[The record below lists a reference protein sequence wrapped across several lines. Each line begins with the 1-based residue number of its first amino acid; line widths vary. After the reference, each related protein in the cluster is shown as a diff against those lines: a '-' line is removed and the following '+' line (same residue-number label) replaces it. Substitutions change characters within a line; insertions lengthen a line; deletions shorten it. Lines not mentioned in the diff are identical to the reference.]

1 MSEIPFEKVEQFIDD
16 YFENDILNK
25 KHAVLN
31 ITVGHEQ
38 QISISKNDENE
49 YCLSTIDFKKKSA
62 TSEVLKDKKEIL
74 SFIKQK
80 DDKTKIWYEAYGS
93 NETGTFWQDL
103 TFDNKLDR
111 ELFR

>member
-1 MSEIPFEKVEQFIDD
+1 MRNQSNLFPLLAALSGLTAFLVYLDTR
-16 YFENDILNK
+16 
-25 KHAVLN
+25 KH
-31 ITVGHEQ
+31 
-38 QISISKNDENE
+38 
-49 YCLSTIDFKKKSA
+49 
-62 TSEVLKDKKEIL
+62 KKEIL

-93 NETGTFWQDL
+93 NETGTFWKDL